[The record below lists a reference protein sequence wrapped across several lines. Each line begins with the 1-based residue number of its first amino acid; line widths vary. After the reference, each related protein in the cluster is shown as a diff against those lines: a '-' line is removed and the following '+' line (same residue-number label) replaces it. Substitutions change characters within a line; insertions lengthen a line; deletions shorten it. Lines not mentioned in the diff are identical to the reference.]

1 MALFFML
8 TVINSYG
15 ILLIQL
21 KKEVNMKVI
30 TTIALDPEIR
40 VKLLRIASSENRSVS
55 NLVETIIRTW
65 LGER

>member
-1 MALFFML
+1 ML
-8 TVINSYG
+8 TLINSYG

-21 KKEVNMKVI
+21 RKEVNMKVI